1 MTDITALIMDDHE
14 WFRRQFARL
23 DDASGAAE
31 LASIWTPL
39 ASRLG
44 THAAAEESIFYPR
57 LLQRGA
63 DADSET
69 SDAVGDHNKIRDAVA
84 DAQHHEVGSSEW
96 FTAVARA
103 RAENTEHLG
112 EEEDEGLSDF
122 RKHASWELRE
132 QLGRQWL
139 EFYAKHQGGRGVS
152 GAQLD
157 PEDYLAEHAEGK
169 E

>member
-1 MTDITALIMDDHE
+1 MTDITELIMDDHE

-57 LLQRGA
+57 LLHRGA

-69 SDAVGDHNKIRDAVA
+69 DDAIRDHNKIRDAVA
-84 DAQHHEVGSSEW
+84 DAQHHEVGSPKW
-96 FTAVARA
+96 FAAVARA
-103 RAENTEHLG
+103 RAENTGHLG
-112 EEEDEGLSDF
+112 EEEDEGLPDF

-132 QLGRQWL
+132 QLGRRWI
-139 EFYAKHQGGRGVS
+139 EFYAQHQGGRGIS
-152 GAQLD
+152 GADVD
-157 PEDYLAEHAEGK
+157 PEDYLAEHAEGN